1 LSPAVTPRQALACL
15 DRADTHRGD
24 LQRSLTSL
32 VLTPEQVR
40 WHYIHLVYETHHR
53 NVSET
58 ARQLGMHRRTL
69 QRILGKTKPRRRAS
83 HV

>member
-1 LSPAVTPRQALACL
+1 MSPLSPRQILACL
-15 DRADTHRGD
+15 DRADGHRGELD
-24 LQRSLTSL
+24 RSLRSL
-32 VLTPEQVR
+32 VLTADQVR

-69 QRILGKTKPRRRAS
+69 QRILSKTKPRRS
-83 HV
+83 KVHG